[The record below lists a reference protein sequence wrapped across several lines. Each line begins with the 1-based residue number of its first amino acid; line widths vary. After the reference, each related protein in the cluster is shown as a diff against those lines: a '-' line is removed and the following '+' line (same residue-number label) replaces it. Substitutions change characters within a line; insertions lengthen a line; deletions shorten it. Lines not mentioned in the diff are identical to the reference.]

1 MRRAGIKR
9 KVKRRLD
16 VVIVVGMMEKM
27 LECIMSHNV
36 GND

>member
-27 LECIMSHNV
+27 LECFMSHNV